1 VDVFYGNT
9 LLLKFRHLFFDFD
22 GVIKDSVEIKSDVF
36 EQLFSTFGGDVF
48 RKVKNHHKANGGISR
63 FEKLPIYLEWSGQSP
78 SKELVDEYAEK
89 FSSLVKQ
96 KVVAS
101 EWVKG
106 VVDYLQ
112 NNHDRQT
119 FFLVTATPQ
128 QEIEEIL
135 ITLNIW
141 RFFEQVIGTPTKKI
155 DAIKMLLMK
164 YAILP
169 KEAVMI
175 GDSISDYEAATVNNV
190 PFVLR
195 KTNLNVVFQKTIT
208 TPMIDNFL

>member
-1 VDVFYGNT
+1 MAVLYGNT
-9 LLLKFRHLFFDFD
+9 LLLKFSYLFFDFD

-36 EQLFSTFGGDVF
+36 EYLFSTFGSEVSK
-48 RKVKNHHKANGGISR
+48 KVKNHHKANVGISR

-89 FSSLVKQ
+89 FSSLVKK

-141 RFFEQVIGTPTKKI
+141 RFFEKVIGTPTKKI
-155 DAIKMLLMK
+155 DAIRMLLMK

-169 KEAVMI
+169 EEAVMI
-175 GDSISDYEAATVNNV
+175 GDSICDYEAATVNNV

>member
-1 VDVFYGNT
+1 VTVFYGDT
-9 LLLKFRHLFFDFD
+9 LLLKFRYLFFDFD

-36 EQLFSTFGGDVF
+36 EHLFSTFGGEVS

-89 FSSLVKQ
+89 FSSLVKK

-141 RFFEQVIGTPTKKI
+141 RFFEKVIGTPTKKI
-155 DAIKMLLMK
+155 DAIRMLLMK

-169 KEAVMI
+169 EEAVMI
-175 GDSISDYEAATVNNV
+175 GDSIYDYEAATVNNV